1 MTTGHSPTVRG
12 NLGCPLLISNFG
24 ESTNTH
30 AASSWQPGAGR
41 RGDART
47 GLRAR
52 GPRSAARAVR
62 LPRCGAATVA
72 RPRVCDRARSPSA
85 TVCGDALPRAPQHV
99 CAHAGRRGCGAP
111 RLRAGQSGGPATPPA
126 LVDGAAPGVQRPR
139 RGARGG
145 RWSSGAAQPGDR
157 KHAREPKEHARTAGH
172 EPRTQTLSPRL
183 GLRTAVPGACSD
195 GACSGN
201 RPAAGGRLP
210 QNVLHLVWRRHLRA
224 QAGKQ
229 GLVPT

>member
-1 MTTGHSPTVRG
+1 MTTGHSLFPTGRG
-12 NLGCPLLISNFG
+12 GRAWPLLISNFG
-24 ESTNTH
+24 ESTNNTQQ
-30 AASSWQPGAGR
+30 AAGSQGQ
-41 RGDART
+41 GDAAT
-47 GLRAR
+47 RAQGSVPE
-52 GPRSAARAVR
+52 GPGPRAVR